1 MTKLIDDTQ
10 LTLTLKCILA
20 DMHLASA
27 GADDLYQKAFADA
40 IAIVESYLKEGNT

>member
-1 MTKLIDDTQ
+1 MAKLIDDTQ
-10 LTLTLKCILA
+10 LTLKRILA

-40 IAIVESYLKEGNT
+40 ISIVESYLEKED